1 MVYSDKIG
9 AANFFWSF
17 SSKELVDKTNR
28 KEQIQKLI
36 AHNKGLSGK
45 FKNEYEKGKENRKQE
60 GREEKLMRLNCLKRD
75 EQRYDEIIQA
85 GKDNDPEEIQKISNS
100 CKIVKAGSER
110 WTDNVFQMK
119 KYLTKSRGIAGKEVD
134 KMLGITVDY
143 DYVVYKSKRAN

>member
-17 SSKELVDKTNR
+17 SSKEFVDKTNR

-36 AHNKGLSGK
+36 VHNKGLSDK
-45 FKNEYEKGKENRKQE
+45 FNNEYEMEKENRKQE
-60 GREEKLMRLNCLKRD
+60 GREEKLKRLNCLKRD
-75 EQRYDEIIQA
+75 EERYDEIIQA
-85 GKDNDPEEIQKISNS
+85 GKDNDPEEIQKISDN

-119 KYLTKSRGIAGKEVD
+119 KYLTKSRGMAGKEVD
-134 KMLGITVDY
+134 KILGITVDY
-143 DYVVYKSKRAN
+143 DYVVYKSKKAK